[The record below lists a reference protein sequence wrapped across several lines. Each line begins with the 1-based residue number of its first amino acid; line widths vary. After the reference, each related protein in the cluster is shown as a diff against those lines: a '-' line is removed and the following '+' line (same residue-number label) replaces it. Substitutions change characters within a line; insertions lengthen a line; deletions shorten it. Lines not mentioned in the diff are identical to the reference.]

1 MKGLSNVILL
11 CGIALLTVQ
20 SCRAISSLLHDE
32 EVVAE
37 VGRHMLYRSE
47 VDNLI
52 PDGASEEDSL
62 RFALQYINSWASD
75 IVFLDIAEEQLSK
88 EELDVTAELEEYRR
102 SLLKYRYEQ
111 RYINER
117 LDTLVSESQIDE
129 YYQSH
134 IENFVLEIPIV
145 RARFLRISAD
155 SPNLEIIK
163 KKMCSSGVYCEKFD
177 GTSLT
182 AATVAVSREEIGEA
196 YAQVSADLLSS
207 MKNGVIEREDAY
219 GKVNVAYV
227 VDFMPAG
234 EIPPVEY
241 CRDRI
246 KNIILSVRKQT
257 LVTSLEQDLL
267 EDARE
272 KGKFKIF

>member
-1 MKGLSNVILL
+1 M
-11 CGIALLTVQ
+11 
-20 SCRAISSLLHDE
+20 
-32 EVVAE
+32 
-37 VGRHMLYRSE
+37 
-47 VDNLI
+47 
-52 PDGASEEDSL
+52 
-62 RFALQYINSWASD
+62 
-75 IVFLDIAEEQLSK
+75 
-88 EELDVTAELEEYRR
+88 
-102 SLLKYRYEQ
+102 
-111 RYINER
+111 
-117 LDTLVSESQIDE
+117 SESQIDE

-163 KKMCSSGVYCEKFD
+163 KKMCSSGVSDLTEAD
-177 GTSLT
+177 SL
-182 AATVAVSREEIGEA
+182 AYFSAVKYTDFSNRWIDMITLSREFGTD
-196 YAQVSADLLSS
+196 YADLLSS